1 MKSFRYLNI
10 VLSAVAAVAIL
21 LGSASCGS
29 TRGYMGIEN
38 HQDFGPGTLSTRYDV
53 GFPSGGHYHHHHKH
67 KKPKYKKS
75 KKYKKYKKYYKKH
88 YKHHHH
94 HDDDDD

>member
-21 LGSASCGS
+21 IGSASCGS

-53 GFPSGGHYHHHHKH
+53 GFPSGGHYHHHHHKH

-94 HDDDDD
+94 DDDDD

>member
-67 KKPKYKKS
+67 KKPKFKKS